1 MLLLSGSPLL
11 EQATTPRVQNVLAAL
26 AFKECAQPILKFHFL
41 YLLSHKLYMPSCR
54 TSDNAKVYYPN
65 NVLAGKP
72 ILNFYRSPDQSDSW
86 EFTILAK
93 TPVEKLGIFKERM
106 LAYVESLPQVF
117 YPKCSLTVREI
128 EDSSKMKM
136 SLGWQHRMNF
146 QVRTGKPKAGRKG
159 RS

>member
-1 MLLLSGSPLL
+1 NILNTRLL
-11 EQATTPRVQNVLAAL
+11 Q
-26 AFKECAQPILKFHFL
+26 
-41 YLLSHKLYMPSCR
+41 

-72 ILNFYRSPDQSDSW
+72 VLNFYRSPDQSDSW

-93 TPVEKLGIFKERM
+93 TPVEKLGVFKERM
-106 LAYVESLPQVF
+106 LAYIEGLPQAF
-117 YPKCSLTVREI
+117 YPKVSLTVKEI

-146 QVRTGKPKAGRKG
+146 QEMGERLQRRSKLILHAQQEMMELGIGLDLGPTGIKLHPESLIQLSNPQVLLGR
-159 RS
+159 